1 MVYCWEGREVEVT
14 PRRLRPPL
22 DESVSAWRR
31 ACDRETTPD
40 RALRKMVAKVKK
52 QYAKAA
58 RGEHERIVARY
69 ECRGGDIAT
78 EASGASVESL
88 EVAARCPAISKL
100 DDPVVLE
107 NLRAAYR
114 FLGSARLHYCTNCD
128 EQWPFFLEVGRSLV

>member
-1 MVYCWEGREVEVT
+1 M
-14 PRRLRPPL
+14 
-22 DESVSAWRR
+22 
-31 ACDRETTPD
+31 
-40 RALRKMVAKVKK
+40 AKVKK